1 MVGLKAPGV
10 RQLRHTEQVDLV
22 PDDQGGPRLRE
33 GREVTTNRSTFMP
46 QRFGTTIAA
55 NRARLDAVEQ
65 LAQIHRWDPRTSDE
79 ETFSALTDLQRAG
92 KIRYFGSSTSR
103 PTGAVCCESEAKS
116 RL

>member
-1 MVGLKAPGV
+1 
-10 RQLRHTEQVDLV
+10 
-22 PDDQGGPRLRE
+22 
-33 GREVTTNRSTFMP
+33 MP

-103 PTGAVCCESEAKS
+103 PTGAACCESEAKS
-116 RL
+116 RPERRGH